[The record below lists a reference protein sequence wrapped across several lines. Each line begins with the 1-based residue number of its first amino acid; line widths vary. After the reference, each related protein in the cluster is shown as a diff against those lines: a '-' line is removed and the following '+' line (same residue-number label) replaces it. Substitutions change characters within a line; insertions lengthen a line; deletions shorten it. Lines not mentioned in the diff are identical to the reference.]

1 VVLVTTLTLRHEHQK
16 QLVYWQ
22 ERLSRIADANQR
34 LLKNWVTERSDD
46 AQLLAAFP
54 SVEVAARSG
63 PRFHPTL
70 PPRWQQRLQNELNS
84 LAGTYSYAGAYV
96 LTRSGR
102 MLVKSNAS
110 PPLGNGLV
118 TEAVSNPQTNSGAR
132 AVTIAAADGGVD
144 YPQVAFV
151 APIHPGQ
158 QSLAR
163 IEDGNVIGY
172 VVLLTPP
179 EAIGSLLFP
188 FRGSTRT
195 AETVLL
201 ALQSGKPVFISPLR
215 HWKPGS
221 PMPRP
226 PESSPGR
233 IALLE
238 RREIFGAY
246 QDYRGVP
253 VLAAGRFLPEIGWGM
268 VSKVD
273 RNEAFAGFRQTLI
286 LGITIALLSILT
298 IISLTAAWL
307 RHLRVQRLQL
317 DLARGKQ
324 TEQQLR
330 QSEERFWAALQN
342 SPVVVFNQDCNLRY
356 TWVHNPQPPWSEQ
369 EYLGKTDE
377 EIIGVVDG
385 SRLTALKRPVLET
398 GMGARKEW
406 PFVYRGEKHVYD
418 INIQPLRNE
427 AGKIIGITCASTDIT
442 EHKRAEDRLHE
453 YEKAVEGL
461 EEMIVVVDRNYR
473 YRIANRAFLDYR
485 GMQREQL
492 IGRHVADVL
501 KPGIFEDYLKAKMDE
516 CFQGKAI
523 TFEMKYT
530 YPRLGERDLLISYS
544 PVEGT
549 NGIDRLACVLQD
561 ITERKRAEERLQ
573 EYERVVEGLQD
584 MVVVIDRQYRYLIA
598 NRAFLKARSLDLE
611 DVIGHPIREF
621 VDENL
626 FDHIVKGKLDACF
639 RGETV
644 TYEMTYTFPALGAR
658 NLFFSYYPIWGLEGI
673 SRAAC
678 IVQDVTDRKHAE
690 KALRDSESR
699 YRLLFERNPAGVF
712 RSTLDGKL
720 LEANEAFA
728 RMFGYGSREELL
740 HFSNVH
746 FYLDPEQRAPLVAR
760 LRQQGSVTDY
770 EFCGRHRDGSPV
782 WVLANMA
789 HLEGE
794 NGSPGVLEGT
804 FIDITARK
812 NAEASLQRSEAQ
824 MRAFI
829 EYAPYGI
836 FRCAGNHFL
845 SANPALVKMLG
856 YTSEA
861 ELLKLNLADNVF
873 YPHSECPDLAVSSA
887 QQGEF
892 GPVEVSWKRRDGA
905 LTLLRLRGRVSAA
918 SNGEKSLEAIAEDI
932 TQQRA
937 LEEYL
942 NQSDRL
948 EALGRLASGVAHDFN
963 NLLLGIT
970 LNLEHVLQHSKGSG
984 NLLWEEIEQAL
995 HAARSAAAVTR
1006 QLLVFGRK
1014 RAAQKQSV
1022 NLNDVVIRSQDLVN
1036 RLAGENIHV
1045 SLRLSPKLDP
1055 VLADPVQVQQVILN
1069 LVANARDAMA
1079 GRGQITIVTRTTE
1092 LQQAPPDEYFA
1103 AVPKAGTY
1111 VMLEVS
1117 DTGSGITHEALTHIF
1132 EPFFTTKAEGS
1143 GLGLSTSYGI
1153 VSQSSGYI
1161 SVRTQPG
1168 HGTTVRSYLPCQH
1181 EVATDN

>member
-1 VVLVTTLTLRHEHQK
+1 M
-16 QLVYWQ
+16 
-22 ERLSRIADANQR
+22 
-34 LLKNWVTERSDD
+34 
-46 AQLLAAFP
+46 LA
-54 SVEVAARSG
+54 
-63 PRFHPTL
+63 
-70 PPRWQQRLQNELNS
+70 
-84 LAGTYSYAGAYV
+84 
-96 LTRSGR
+96 
-102 MLVKSNAS
+102 KSSAS
-110 PPLGNGLV
+110 PPLGIGLV
-118 TEAVSNPQTNSGAR
+118 TEAVSNPETSSGVR
-132 AVTIAAADGGVD
+132 AVTVAAADGGVD

-151 APIHPGQ
+151 APIPAKVEVAHT
-158 QSLAR
+158 
-163 IEDGNVIGY
+163 IGY
-172 VVLLTPP
+172 VVLLTHP

-201 ALQSGKPVFISPLR
+201 ALQSGKPIFISPLR
-215 HWKPGS
+215 HWKPGR
-221 PMPRP
+221 PMPRS

-253 VLAAGRFLPEIGWGM
+253 VLAAGRFLPELGWGM

-307 RHLRVQRLQL
+307 RHLRVQGLQL
-317 DLARGKQ
+317 DLVRGKQ

-330 QSEERFWAALQN
+330 QSEERFWVALQN
-342 SPVVVFNQDCNLRY
+342 SPVIVFNQDRKLRY
-356 TWVHNPQPPWSEQ
+356 TWINQPVPPWSEMD
-369 EYLGKTDE
+369 YLGKTDE
-377 EIIGVVDG
+377 DIIGPADG
-385 SRLTALKRPVLET
+385 GRLSALKWPVLET
-398 GMGARKEW
+398 GIGTRKEW
-406 PFVYRGEKHVYD
+406 SFVWKGELRVYD

-427 AGKIIGITCASTDIT
+427 AGQIIGI
-442 EHKRAEDRLHE
+442 
-453 YEKAVEGL
+453 
-461 EEMIVVVDRNYR
+461 
-473 YRIANRAFLDYR
+473 
-485 GMQREQL
+485 
-492 IGRHVADVL
+492 
-501 KPGIFEDYLKAKMDE
+501 
-516 CFQGKAI
+516 
-523 TFEMKYT
+523 
-530 YPRLGERDLLISYS
+530 
-544 PVEGT
+544 
-549 NGIDRLACVLQD
+549 ACVSTD
-561 ITERKRAEERLQ
+561 ITERKRAEERLRG
-573 EYERVVEGLQD
+573 YEKVVEGLEE
-584 MVVVIDRQYRYLIA
+584 MIVVLDRNYRYQMA
-598 NRAFLKARSLDLE
+598 NRAFLEYRGMEAKQLIGQSVKDVLKKGVFENELKARMDECFQGKVVTFEMKYTYPCLGERDLL
-611 DVIGHPIREF
+611 ISYFPI
-621 VDENL
+621 
-626 FDHIVKGKLDACF
+626 
-639 RGETV
+639 
-644 TYEMTYTFPALGAR
+644 
-658 NLFFSYYPIWGLEGI
+658 EGPDGI
-673 SRAAC
+673 DRVAC
-678 IVQDVTDRKHAE
+678 ILQDITDRKRAE

-712 RSTLDGKL
+712 RSTPDGKL
-720 LEANEAFA
+720 LDANETFA
-728 RMFGYGSREELL
+728 RMFGYGSPDELL
-740 HFSNVH
+740 RLPSIG
-746 FYLDPEQRAPLVAR
+746 FYLHPEERGPLIR
-760 LRQQGSVTDY
+760 KLQENGYLPDY
-770 EFCGRHRDGSPV
+770 EICCRHQDGSPL

-789 HLEGE
+789 FVAGE
-794 NGSPGVLEGT
+794 DGGTPDLLEGT

-812 NAEASLQRSEAQ
+812 KAEEAVQRSEAQ
-824 MRAFI
+824 LRGFI
-829 EYAPYGI
+829 ENAPYGI

-845 SANPALVKMLG
+845 SANPALAKMLG
-856 YTSEA
+856 YGSKA
-861 ELLKLNLADNVF
+861 ELLKLNLARDVF
-873 YPHSECPDLAVSSA
+873 YPRGECTDLSVISG

-892 GPVEVSWKRRDGA
+892 GPTEVSWKRRDGA
-905 LTLLRLRGRVSAA
+905 LTLVRLRGRISAA
-918 SNGEKSLEAIAEDI
+918 SDGDKIIEAIAEDI

-970 LNLEHVLQHSKGSG
+970 LNLEHVLQQSKGSG
-984 NLLWEEIEQAL
+984 NLVWEEIEQAL
-995 HAARSAAAVTR
+995 HAARNAAAVTR

-1014 RAAQKQSV
+1014 RAAQRQSV

-1045 SLRLSPKLDP
+1045 NLRLNPKLDP

-1079 GRGQITIVTRTTE
+1079 GRGQITIATRTTE

-1111 VMLEVS
+1111 VLLEVS
-1117 DTGSGITHEALTHIF
+1117 DTGSGISREALTHIF

-1168 HGTTVRSYLPCQH
+1168 QGTTVRSYLPCRH